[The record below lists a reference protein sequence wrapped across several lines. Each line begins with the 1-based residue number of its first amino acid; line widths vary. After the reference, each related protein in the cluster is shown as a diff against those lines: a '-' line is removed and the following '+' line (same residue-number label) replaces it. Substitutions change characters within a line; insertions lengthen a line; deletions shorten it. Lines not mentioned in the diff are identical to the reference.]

1 MGLSEAIN
9 ELARRGLTVKPKRK
23 KWVQKTHSMGTA
35 KVDLTN
41 IGKALEELEG
51 PWHR

>member
-23 KWVQKTHSMGTA
+23 KFVQKTHSMGL
-35 KVDLTN
+35 KIDVTN
-41 IGKALEELEG
+41 VAEALEKLEG
-51 PWHR
+51 PGYR